1 MESLKKEVQDL
12 ITLLDVCEKQLS
24 EDKNQLAE

>member
-12 ITLLDVCEKQLS
+12 ITLLGACEKQLD